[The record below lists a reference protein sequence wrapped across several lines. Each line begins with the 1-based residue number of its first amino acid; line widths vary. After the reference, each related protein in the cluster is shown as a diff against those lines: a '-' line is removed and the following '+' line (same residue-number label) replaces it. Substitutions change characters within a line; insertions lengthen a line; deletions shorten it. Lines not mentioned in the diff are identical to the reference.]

1 MVTPRTILLPTDFTG
16 RCDRSRDRAVLLAR
30 AWGARLVL
38 LHVLENDATIPWDRE
53 EAMDRAQAKL
63 ESEVQDDNIAIC
75 TRVAFGDVTSTILDV
90 AAEFSVE
97 LIVTGISR
105 KDELGDFLIGTTV
118 ERLARRA
125 GLPLLIVKGR
135 AEAEY
140 RQLMAATD
148 FSECSRTALTT
159 AVDLFPTAAIT
170 LLHAYHVRLE
180 TLRGR
185 EGPAAA
191 QQADIA
197 YELDAF
203 LSATALSPATQ
214 ALLDV
219 SVDYGDVCRVA
230 RDHVQANAV
239 DLAVIGTHG
248 RSALATAMLGSTARA
263 LVGCLEC
270 DVLLVP
276 QDSRASEPAQRIIQ
290 GIAPDDAG

>member
-1 MVTPRTILLPTDFTG
+1 MVTPQTILLPTDFTG

-38 LHVLENDATIPWDRE
+38 LHVLEDDATIPWDRE
-53 EAMDRAQAKL
+53 EAIDRAQAKL
-63 ESEVQDDNIAIC
+63 ESEVQDDDIVIC

-90 AAEFSVE
+90 AAEFSVD

-125 GLPLLIVKGR
+125 GLPLLIVKVR
-135 AEAEY
+135 AEDEY

-148 FSECSRTALTT
+148 FSECSRTALIT
-159 AVDLFPTAAIT
+159 AVDLFPSAAIT
-170 LLHAYHVRLE
+170 LVHAYHVRLE
-180 TLRGR
+180 ALRGR

-191 QQADIA
+191 QQAEIA
-197 YELDAF
+197 MELDAF
-203 LSATALSPATQ
+203 LNATALPHGTQ
-214 ALLDV
+214 ALIDV
-219 SVDYGDVCRVA
+219 NVDYGDVCQVA
-230 RDHVQANAV
+230 RDHVQANVV

-276 QDSRASEPAQRIIQ
+276 QSSRANQPVHHIIR
-290 GIAPDDAG
+290 

>member
-1 MVTPRTILLPTDFTG
+1 MVTPQTILLPTDFTG

-30 AWGARLVL
+30 AWDARLVL
-38 LHVLENDATIPWDRE
+38 LHVLEDDATIPWDRE

-63 ESEVQDDNIAIC
+63 GSEVQNNDIAIC

-90 AAEFSVE
+90 AAEFSVD

-125 GLPLLIVKGR
+125 GLPLLIVKVR
-135 AEAEY
+135 AEDEY

-148 FSECSRTALTT
+148 FSECSRTALIT
-159 AVDLFPTAAIT
+159 AVDLFPSAAIT
-170 LLHAYHVRLE
+170 LVHAYHVRLE
-180 TLRGR
+180 ALRGR

-191 QQADIA
+191 QQAEIA
-197 YELDAF
+197 MELDAF
-203 LSATALSPATQ
+203 LNATALPHGTQ
-214 ALLDV
+214 ALIDV
-219 SVDYGDVCRVA
+219 NVDYGDVCQVA
-230 RDHVQANAV
+230 RDHVQANVV

-276 QDSRASEPAQRIIQ
+276 QSSRANQPVHHIIR
-290 GIAPDDAG
+290 

>member
-30 AWGARLVL
+30 AWDARLVL
-38 LHVLENDATIPWDRE
+38 LHVLEDDTTIPWDRE

-90 AAEFSVE
+90 AAEFSVD

-135 AEAEY
+135 AEQEY
-140 RQLMAATD
+140 QQLMAATD

-159 AVDLFPTAAIT
+159 AVNLFPATAIT
-170 LLHAYHVRLE
+170 LVHAYHVRLE

-197 YELDAF
+197 MELDAF
-203 LSATALSPATQ
+203 LSATALPPATQ

-219 SVDYGDVCRVA
+219 NVDYGDVCQVA
-230 RDHVQANAV
+230 RDHVQTNAV

-276 QDSRASEPAQRIIQ
+276 QDSQANEPAQHIIQ
-290 GIAPDDAG
+290 GSAPDDAG

>member
-1 MVTPRTILLPTDFTG
+1 MVTPQTILLPTDFTG

-30 AWGARLVL
+30 AWDARLVL
-38 LHVLENDATIPWDRE
+38 LHVLEDDATIPWDRE

-63 ESEVQDDNIAIC
+63 GSEVQNNDIAIC

-90 AAEFSVE
+90 AAEFSVD

-135 AEAEY
+135 AEDEY

-148 FSECSRTALTT
+148 FSECSRTALIT
-159 AVDLFPTAAIT
+159 AVDLFPSAAIT
-170 LLHAYHVRLE
+170 LVHAYHVRLE
-180 TLRGR
+180 ALRGR

-191 QQADIA
+191 QQAEIA
-197 YELDAF
+197 MELDAF
-203 LSATALSPATQ
+203 LNATALPHGTQ
-214 ALLDV
+214 ALIDV
-219 SVDYGDVCRVA
+219 NVDYGDVCQVA
-230 RDHVQANAV
+230 RDHVQANVV

-276 QDSRASEPAQRIIQ
+276 QSSRANQPVHHIIR
-290 GIAPDDAG
+290 

>member
-1 MVTPRTILLPTDFTG
+1 MATPRTILLPTDFTG

-30 AWGARLVL
+30 AWDARLVL
-38 LHVLENDATIPWDRE
+38 LHVLEDDATLPWGRD
-53 EAMDRAQAKL
+53 EALDRAQAKL
-63 ESEVQDDNIAIC
+63 ESEVQDDDIAIC

-90 AAEFSVE
+90 AAEFSVD

-135 AEAEY
+135 TEAEY

-159 AVDLFPTAAIT
+159 AVDLFPMAAIT

-203 LSATALSPATQ
+203 LSATALPPATQ

-219 SVDYGDVCRVA
+219 SVDYGDVCQVA
-230 RDHVQANAV
+230 RDQVQANGV
-239 DLAVIGTHG
+239 DLAIVGTHG

-276 QDSRASEPAQRIIQ
+276 QSSRATEPARHSIQ
-290 GIAPDDAG
+290 GNATDDAG

>member
-1 MVTPRTILLPTDFTG
+1 MG
-16 RCDRSRDRAVLLAR
+16 
-30 AWGARLVL
+30 
-38 LHVLENDATIPWDRE
+38 
-53 EAMDRAQAKL
+53 QAKL
-63 ESEVQDDNIAIC
+63 ESEGQDDNIAIC

-90 AAEFSVE
+90 AAESSVD
-97 LIVTGISR
+97 LIVTGSSR

-159 AVDLFPTAAIT
+159 AVDLFPMAAIT

-197 YELDAF
+197 YELDAL
-203 LSATALSPATQ
+203 LSATDLPPATQ

-219 SVDYGDVCRVA
+219 SVDDGDDCRLA
-230 RDHVQANAV
+230 RGQVQAHGV
-239 DLAVIGTHG
+239 DTAIGG
-248 RSALATAMLGSTARA
+248 N
-263 LVGCLEC
+263 
-270 DVLLVP
+270 
-276 QDSRASEPAQRIIQ
+276 
-290 GIAPDDAG
+290 

>member
-1 MVTPRTILLPTDFTG
+1 M
-16 RCDRSRDRAVLLAR
+16 
-30 AWGARLVL
+30 L
-38 LHVLENDATIPWDRE
+38 LHVLPNDATVLGERQDSL
-53 EAMDRAQAKL
+53 ARAHAKL
-63 ESEVQDDNIAIC
+63 RAEVRDADLIVC
-75 TRVAFGDVTSTILDV
+75 TRAEFGDVTSTILDI
-90 AAEFSVE
+90 AADVSAD
-97 LIVTGISR
+97 LIITGISR
-105 KDELGDFLIGTTV
+105 RDEFDDFLMGTTI

-125 GLPLLIVKGR
+125 ALPLLIVKGR

-159 AVDLFPTAAIT
+159 AVDLFPKAAIT

-180 TLRGR
+180 ILRGR
-185 EGPAAA
+185 EGPAAV

-203 LSATALSPATQ
+203 LSGTTLSRETQ

-219 SVDYGDVCRVA
+219 SVDYGDVCQVA
-230 RDHVQANAV
+230 RDHVQANGV
-239 DLAVIGTHG
+239 DLAVVGTHG
-248 RSALATAMLGSTARA
+248 RSALATAVIGSTARA

-276 QDSRASEPAQRIIQ
+276 QNIRTRGLDNILSKKR
-290 GIAPDDAG
+290 G